1 MVHNFV
7 SDLFGY
13 CKCFDFCSQKVLHHS
28 FVLCLNLKSLNFW
41 TVDTR
46 AATVGSTHGTPIV
59 LWRTNYLESSR
70 FNGVSEFP
78 SPCALFKRRG
88 IIYPMFIIY
97 I

>member
-46 AATVGSTHGTPIV
+46 AATVGQLTAPRLYSGARTTWSPPVSTV
-59 LWRTNYLESSR
+59 
-70 FNGVSEFP
+70 
-78 SPCALFKRRG
+78 
-88 IIYPMFIIY
+88 
-97 I
+97 